1 MKLKNLKFENIIE
14 DAKSFI
20 VTENDSYSETY
31 PEFLKYFEKI
41 EMIEKHH
48 LIISSHFA
56 YGWMPTIINLDTTR
70 IDKVLFL
77 LNAVKSGHLL
87 DKDEI
92 LIIKNCINNS
102 LVGTSKLLHFIKPEN
117 YAIWDSRIFRY
128 LTEKKSDYGIGNPEY
143 YLEYIDGLKII
154 SENVNYETIHS
165 LISRN
170 FDYPLYPTRV
180 IEIIMFETDR
190 KNQYELKNNRK

>member
-1 MKLKNLKFENIIE
+1 MKLKNLKFENIKK
-14 DAKSFI
+14 DAESFTI
-20 VTENDSYSETY
+20 TENDSYIETY
-31 PEFLKYFEKI
+31 PEFLKYFKNI

-48 LIISSHFA
+48 LIISSHFT
-56 YGWMPTIINLDTTR
+56 YGWMPTIIYLDTEQ

-77 LNAVKSGHLL
+77 LSAVKAGHLL
-87 DKDEI
+87 DKNEI
-92 LIIKNCINNS
+92 NIVKNCINNS

-117 YAIWDSRIFRY
+117 YPIWDSRIFRY

-143 YLEYIDGLKII
+143 YLEYMNGVKLI
-154 SENVNYETIHS
+154 SENMNYETIHN
-165 LISRN
+165 LISRY

-190 KNQYELKNNRK
+190 KNQYKLKNKRK

>member
-1 MKLKNLKFENIIE
+1 MKLKNLKFENIRK
-14 DAKSFI
+14 DAENFI
-20 VTENDSYSETY
+20 ITENDSYIETY
-31 PEFLKYFEKI
+31 HEFLKYFENI

-48 LIISSHFA
+48 LIISSHFT
-56 YGWMPTIINLDTTR
+56 YGWMPTIINLDTTQ

-143 YLEYIDGLKII
+143 YLEYMDGLKRI

-170 FDYPLYPTRV
+170 FDYPVYPTRV